1 MDGEYQNGIAIVGV
15 RLVEIKC
22 NPNQDDSQT
31 LPCQP
36 NGNIAL
42 IQTTDFPLIVS
53 LSPDRIGLGET
64 FIHLFDIY
72 FNSTRVKILFYIEL
86 FFSIAQSSR

>member
-1 MDGEYQNGIAIVGV
+1 MPIVGV

-22 NPNQDDSQT
+22 NPNQDDSRT

-36 NGNIAL
+36 NGNIAP
-42 IQTTDFPLIVS
+42 IQTTDFPLIVSLS

-64 FIHLFDIY
+64 FIHPLRYLFQL
-72 FNSTRVKILFYIEL
+72 NSCKNSILSNVSSYC
-86 FFSIAQSSR
+86 SILAINNRD